1 MNQQKNRASRGHT
14 GRGDRLRPR
23 KSLGQHFL
31 RDQNITRK
39 ILSLLDPQPGDIVLE
54 IGPGEGVLTRELVGR
69 VRTLVAV
76 EIDPRSVDQLR
87 RELGPAV
94 QILHQDILKTD
105 FRDISNRTG
114 AVAGLRILGNI
125 PYNIT
130 TPILFKILDERM
142 AIRDAILMMQRE
154 VARRL
159 LAAPGSKEYGIPSV
173 FCRIFSSLEWLF
185 DVPPTAFYPRPSVTS
200 SVVRLQPLAQPR
212 CTLSNEAF
220 FRKLVRLVFGQRR
233 KMLRNTLGALA
244 AQYQVPLPVEFA
256 LRARP
261 EELTPEEL
269 VTLANDFYTKLD
281 VEHRQ

>member
-1 MNQQKNRASRGHT
+1 VNQPENRAYRGHT
-14 GRGDRLRPR
+14 RGGKHLRPR

-39 ILSLLDPQPGDIVLE
+39 ILTLLDPQPGDIVIE

-76 EIDPRSVDQLR
+76 EIDPRAVEQLR

-94 QILHQDILKTD
+94 QILHQDVLKTD
-105 FRDISNRTG
+105 FRQISNRTG

-130 TPILFKILDERM
+130 TPILFKILDERTVV
-142 AIRDAILMMQRE
+142 RDAILMMQRE

-173 FCRIFSSLEWLF
+173 FCRIFSSVEWLL
-185 DVPPTAFYPRPSVTS
+185 DVPPTAFFPRPSVSS
-200 SVVRLQPLAQPR
+200 SVIRLQPLAQPR
-212 CTLSNEAF
+212 CTLNDEAF
-220 FRKLVRLVFGQRR
+220 FRKMVRFVFGQRR

-244 AQYQVPLPVEFA
+244 AEYQAPLPEEFA
-256 LRARP
+256 LTARP
-261 EELTPEEL
+261 EQLTPEEL
-269 VTLANDFYTKLD
+269 VRLANDLYAKLG
-281 VEHRQ
+281 VGPNR

>member
-1 MNQQKNRASRGHT
+1 VNQPENRASRSHI
-14 GRGDRLRPR
+14 RGGNRLRPR

-39 ILSLLDPQPGDIVLE
+39 ILSFLDPQSGDVILE
-54 IGPGEGVLTRELVGR
+54 IGPGEGVLTRELVGQ

-87 RELGPAV
+87 REFGPAV
-94 QILHQDILKTD
+94 QILHQDVLKTD
-105 FRDISNRTG
+105 FRQISDRTG
-114 AVAGLRILGNI
+114 AGLRILGNI

-130 TPILFKILDERM
+130 TPILFKIMDERT

-159 LAAPGSKEYGIPSV
+159 LAIPGSKEYGIPSV
-173 FCRIFSSLEWLF
+173 FCRIFFSLEWLF
-185 DVPPTAFYPRPSVTS
+185 DVPATAFYPRPSVTS
-200 SVVRLQPLAQPR
+200 SVIRLQPLAQPR
-212 CTLSNEAF
+212 CALSDEAF

-244 AQYQVPLPVEFA
+244 AEYRASLPAEFA
-256 LRARP
+256 LTTRP

-269 VTLANDFYTKLD
+269 VGLSNDFYTKLG
-281 VEHRQ
+281 VGRRQ

>member
-1 MNQQKNRASRGHT
+1 VNQPDNRASRGHT
-14 GRGDRLRPR
+14 RGGKHLRPR

-54 IGPGEGVLTRELVGR
+54 IGPGEGVLTRELAGIVQ
-69 VRTLVAV
+69 TLVAV

-87 RELGPAV
+87 CELGSAV
-94 QILHQDILKTD
+94 QILHQDVLKTD
-105 FRDISNRTG
+105 FRQISNRTG

-130 TPILFKILDERM
+130 TPILFKILDERTV
-142 AIRDAILMMQRE
+142 IRDAILMMQRE

-173 FCRIFSSLEWLF
+173 FCRIFFSLGWLF

-200 SVVRLQPLAQPR
+200 SVIRLEPLAQPR
-212 CTLSNEAF
+212 CTLSDEAF

-244 AQYQVPLPVEFA
+244 AEYQAPLPEEFA

-261 EELTPEEL
+261 EELAPEEL
-269 VTLANDFYTKLD
+269 VKLANDFYAKLD
-281 VEHRQ
+281 VGHRR